1 MLDFELHSAH
11 VYLVFVAIILT
22 ISILSYMYPFL
33 VTLYVVTEM
42 VMGQNFDG
50 SSKYCLEMPLL

>member
-22 ISILSYMYPFL
+22 ISILSYPFL

>member
-22 ISILSYMYPFL
+22 ISILSYPFL

-42 VMGQNFDG
+42 VMGQNFDV